1 MFCYQCGKQLEEG
14 ALFCGICG
22 AKKDVLPQ
30 PITIS
35 CHQCDN
41 PLEDGEQFC
50 GKCGAQKNAT
60 TSIALI
66 QAIPQSLNTHNSPNI
81 QTYAPKCGRKVLK
94 VTGVIM
100 LVFPFI
106 LMVFLWVSYFFSDV
120 GLNFLGW
127 IALITNMV
135 YMLFL
140 GILGIKDSSS
150 YAKGKRLLNF
160 AWGFLLHTIVSWL
173 AIFALASV
181 TTTGNIHIEEM
192 VGAIMAVP
200 YLPVIIPYLIGAN
213 RNIKLYNYNKYNKGR
228 SI

>member
-14 ALFCGICG
+14 VLFCGICG
-22 AKKDVLPQ
+22 AKKDVSPQ
-30 PITIS
+30 PISIS

-50 GKCGAQKNAT
+50 GKCGAQKNVT
-60 TSIALI
+60 TPI

-81 QTYAPKCGRKVLK
+81 QTYTPKCGRKLLK
-94 VTGVIM
+94 ITGVIM
-100 LVFPFI
+100 LVFPFL

-127 IALITNMV
+127 IALITNMI

-140 GILGIKDSSS
+140 GILGIKDSGN
-150 YAKGKRLLNF
+150 YTNGIRLRGFGL
-160 AWGFLLHTIVSWL
+160 GFLLHTIISWF
-173 AIFALASV
+173 AIFALASIAA
-181 TTTGNIHIEEM
+181 TGSIHVE
-192 VGAIMAVP
+192 VLGGVIMIVP
-200 YLPVIIPYLIGAN
+200 YLPIIIPYLIGAN
-213 RNIKLYNYNKYNKGR
+213 RNIKHYNHNKGR